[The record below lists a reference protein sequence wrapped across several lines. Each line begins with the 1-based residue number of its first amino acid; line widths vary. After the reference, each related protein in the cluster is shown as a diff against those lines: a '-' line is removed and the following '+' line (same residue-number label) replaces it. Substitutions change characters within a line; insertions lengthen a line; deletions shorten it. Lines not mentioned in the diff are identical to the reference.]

1 MKTIKPTTFIRL
13 FYIFQFF
20 FDFIFIYAVEKL
32 FMLNRGLNLS
42 QIGILLFL
50 WSLMS
55 LLFEVPTGALAD
67 HWSRRK
73 MLILSG
79 VFFSICYTTWA
90 FSNSFWLFLL
100 GFLFRTLGGTFASG
114 TLQAYVYDFLKLN
127 NKEGEFE
134 KVWGR
139 GNALRT
145 LGIGIAV
152 LFGGFFSEISY
163 LFTSIASSLSI
174 LSISVVAFLWPEI
187 PSVTSTKEEGYW
199 EFVKA
204 SVKTVRDNSYLLR
217 IVAFSGITLSIFAS
231 LEEFNDVYL
240 QFLGY
245 PNSIIGIIFALA
257 TVGQSL
263 ASTIAHKFK
272 NHSWKVLNAI
282 TVIGFLVLMG
292 AALIKRPAMAI
303 AILFLG
309 VLLEF
314 SSVLNE
320 GIIQREVSPHQRA
333 TVASLNSFIH
343 NLIPFQLVFGV
354 IANNYHLQLSY
365 GIFGVGVL
373 LYFLLLPILNRHRK
387 VVEA

>member
-1 MKTIKPTTFIRL
+1 
-13 FYIFQFF
+13 
-20 FDFIFIYAVEKL
+20 
-32 FMLNRGLNLS
+32 MLNRGLNLS

-50 WSLMS
+50 WSVMS

-79 VFFSICYTTWA
+79 VFFSICYAVWA
-90 FSNSFWLFLL
+90 FSSSFCLFLL

-127 NKEGEFE
+127 NKETEFE
-134 KVWGR
+134 KVWGK

-145 LGIGIAV
+145 LGIGTAV

-163 LFTSIASSLSI
+163 LFTALASSLSI
-174 LSISVVAFLWPEI
+174 LSISFIAFIWPEI

-199 EFVKA
+199 EFIKA
-204 SVKTVRDNSYLLR
+204 SVKTVRNNRYLLR

-245 PNSIIGIIFALA
+245 PNSVIGIIFALA

-263 ASTIAHKFK
+263 ASMIAHKFK
-272 NHSWKVLNAI
+272 NYSWKALNTI
-282 TVIGFLVLMG
+282 TMIGFLVLVG
-292 AALIKRPAMAI
+292 AALIKHPAMAI

-314 SSVLNE
+314 SRVLNE
-320 GIIQREVSPHQRA
+320 GIIQKEVPPHQRA
-333 TVASLNSFIH
+333 TIASLNSFIH
-343 NLIPFQLVFGV
+343 NLIPFQLAFGV
-354 IANNYHLQLSY
+354 IANRYHLQLSY
-365 GIFGVGVL
+365 GVFGTGIL
-373 LYFLLLPILNRHRK
+373 FYFLLLPILNKQSKSYKSSHW
-387 VVEA
+387 

>member
-1 MKTIKPTTFIRL
+1 MIFIRL

-50 WSLMS
+50 WSIMS
-55 LLFEVPTGALAD
+55 LLLEVPTGALAD
-67 HWSRRK
+67 HWSRKK

-79 VFFSICYTTWA
+79 VFFSICYATWA
-90 FSNSFWLFLL
+90 FSSSFWLFLL

-145 LGIGIAV
+145 LGIGTAV

-163 LFTSIASSLSI
+163 MFTSIASSLSI
-174 LSISVVAFLWPEI
+174 LSISFIAFLWPEI
-187 PSVTSTKEEGYW
+187 PSATSTKEESYW
-199 EFVKA
+199 KFIKS
-204 SVKTVRDNSYLLR
+204 SVKTVRNNSYLLR

-245 PNSIIGIIFALA
+245 PNSVIGIIFALA
-257 TVGQSL
+257 TIGQSL
-263 ASTIAHKFK
+263 ASILAHKFK
-272 NHSWKVLNAI
+272 NHAWKALNAI
-282 TVIGFLVLMG
+282 TVIGFLI
-292 AALIKRPAMAI
+292 LIGVAFIKHPAMAI

-314 SSVLNE
+314 SKVLNE
-320 GIIQREVSPHQRA
+320 GIIQREVPPNQRA
-333 TVASLNSFIH
+333 TVSSLNSFIH
-343 NLIPFQLVFGV
+343 NLIPFQLAFGV
-354 IANNYHLQLSY
+354 IANSYRLQLSY
-365 GIFGVGVL
+365 GVFGVGVL
-373 LYFLLLPILNRHRK
+373 LYFLLLPILNRQSK
-387 VVEA
+387 PYET